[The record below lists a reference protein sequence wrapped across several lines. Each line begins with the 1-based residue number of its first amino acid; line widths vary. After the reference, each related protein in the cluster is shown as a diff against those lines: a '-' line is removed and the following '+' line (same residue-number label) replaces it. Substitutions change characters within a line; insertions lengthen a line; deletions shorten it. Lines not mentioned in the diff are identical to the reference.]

1 MKIKTKLI
9 ISILG
14 LSFIILGMFT
24 MTWIVVTQQE
34 SDALVINL
42 AGRQR
47 MLSQKLVK
55 EVLAWHKLGSSG
67 DQAHL
72 QAMAGIRQTMEV
84 FTKTLTALKEGGPA
98 PLTLDL
104 HKTAYKSC
112 PAAREPVLG
121 RLDQVGSLWREFSSQ
136 VSALLQNPEDSQAY
150 TKIMVGNM
158 PLMTAMNQS
167 VEMMEH
173 QAAGRVQRL
182 MATQLAGLGLGL
194 VCMIPA
200 LLTVLSI
207 NKRLKTME
215 DFTRRIGTGDLT
227 VKAVE
232 ERRDELGVM
241 SRDLHEMGASLRDMI
256 ARIGEYARQ
265 LTSSSGGLTGVSRE
279 MKGMADQLS
288 GQSQAVAASAEEMSV
303 NMTTVSTAMD
313 QTASQVNAMA
323 AAVEEMTS
331 TVVEIAANTGK
342 AHSIATAAVTQGQDA
357 AARMTELNL
366 AAQDIGKITEAITE
380 ISEQTNLLA
389 LNATIEAARAGE
401 AGKGFAVVAQEIKD
415 LASQTAA
422 ATEEIRQ
429 KINSIR
435 GSTANTAAAIH
446 NITEVINQVNDI
458 VSAIAAAVEEQSVT
472 SREIAG
478 NISQASQGV
487 QSSSYNVTQ
496 SSRVA
501 GAVAHDIAG
510 VNQAA
515 ADMTGAGSRVNQ
527 SAGELTHLSER
538 LQEMVNRFQV

>member
-1 MKIKTKLI
+1 LKIKTKLI

-72 QAMAGIRQTMEV
+72 QAMADIRQTMEV
-84 FTKTLTALKEGGPA
+84 FTKTLTA
-98 PLTLDL
+98 
-104 HKTAYKSC
+104 
-112 PAAREPVLG
+112 
-121 RLDQVGSLWREFSSQ
+121 
-136 VSALLQNPEDSQAY
+136 
-150 TKIMVGNM
+150 
-158 PLMTAMNQS
+158 
-167 VEMMEH
+167 
-173 QAAGRVQRL
+173 
-182 MATQLAGLGLGL
+182 
-194 VCMIPA
+194 
-200 LLTVLSI
+200 LSI

-256 ARIGEYARQ
+256 ARISEYARQ

-331 TVVEIAANTGK
+331 TVVEIATNTGK

-366 AAQDIGKITEAITE
+366 AAQDIGTITEAITE

-401 AGKGFAVVAQEIKD
+401 AARA
-415 LASQTAA
+415 L
-422 ATEEIRQ
+422 R
-429 KINSIR
+429 
-435 GSTANTAAAIH
+435 
-446 NITEVINQVNDI
+446 
-458 VSAIAAAVEEQSVT
+458 
-472 SREIAG
+472 
-478 NISQASQGV
+478 
-487 QSSSYNVTQ
+487 
-496 SSRVA
+496 
-501 GAVAHDIAG
+501 
-510 VNQAA
+510 
-515 ADMTGAGSRVNQ
+515 
-527 SAGELTHLSER
+527 
-538 LQEMVNRFQV
+538 